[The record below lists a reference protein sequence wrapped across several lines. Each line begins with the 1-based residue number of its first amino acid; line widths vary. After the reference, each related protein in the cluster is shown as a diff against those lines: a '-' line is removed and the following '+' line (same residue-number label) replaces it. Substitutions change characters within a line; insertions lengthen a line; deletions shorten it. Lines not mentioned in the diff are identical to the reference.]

1 MMIAAA
7 SGSAWSAGFAL
18 NEQSIKSMGMS
29 QAGRFWPADAT
40 TLFGNP
46 AGMTQLKGTNL
57 SGNAT
62 FIYARRYRKCSKAHK
77 QALITAI

>member
-1 MMIAAA
+1 MKMLPKTLALMIAVA

-18 NEQSIKSMGMS
+18 NEQSIKSMGMA
-29 QAGRFWPADAT
+29 QAGRASAAADAT

-46 AGMTQLKGTNL
+46 AGMTQLEGTNL

-62 FIYARRYRKCSKAHK
+62 FIYVPTD
-77 QALITAI
+77 I